1 MDLSAAG
8 PGSEQTEEPFPR
20 QSRGRRFV
28 RPLPLLIARLGI
40 ADRQQGVVVLEP
52 DPVPDRG
59 GLHQIPTG
67 QPEAK
72 LRGSPQQDGHHFLPV
87 RTGGEGLIGFLRSI
101 KRFHK
106 QGDALTERE
115 CPGVHDATCSKQE
128 D

>member
-1 MDLSAAG
+1 MDLSATG

-28 RPLPLLIARLGI
+28 SPIPLLIARLGI

-52 DPVPDRG
+52 DPVPDG
-59 GLHQIPTG
+59 GCLHQVPTG

-72 LRGSPQQDGHHFLPV
+72 LRGSPKQNDHHFFPIG
-87 RTGGEGLIGFLRSI
+87 TGGEGLIGSLRSI

-106 QGDALTERE
+106 QSDALTERE
-115 CPGVHDATCSKQE
+115 CAGIHEAARSKPE